1 METTTETLTAE
12 RVATRSDEI
21 KITHYTKRQK
31 TIFAGSLAGVL
42 AVFFLGKFI
51 YTTWAYEE
59 TDDARTAANTSVLS
73 SKVGGVVGDV
83 LVHENQKVKAGDVI
97 MRVDARDYQNRL
109 DQMRAELG
117 SVQATLS
124 NAAKDHSRMK
134 ALLASDS
141 VSVQQA
147 DSAQTR
153 YQELLRKE
161 ASLKAQ
167 LNQAELDLDFTAIK
181 APTDGYVGRRSVEKG
196 MVVGAGQPL
205 VAFVQSTEHW
215 VVANFKE
222 TQLQH
227 MKIGQVV
234 EVKVD
239 AIADHVFEG
248 KIESFAPGSGST
260 FAIIPPDNATG
271 NYVKVVQRVPVRIAI
286 NEENLKGFEGRFVP
300 GLSVVASVKVR

>member
-1 METTTETLTAE
+1 METTTETLTVD
-12 RVATRSDEI
+12 RVATHADEI
-21 KITHYTKRQK
+21 KIMTYTKRQK
-31 TIFAGSLAGVL
+31 AIFLGSLAGLFV
-42 AVFFLGKFI
+42 VFFLGKFI
-51 YTTWAYEE
+51 YNTWAFEE

-73 SKVGGVVGDV
+73 SKVGGVVGDI
-83 LVHENQKVKAGDVI
+83 LVHENQKVKAGDALI
-97 MRVDARDYQNRL
+97 RVDARDFQNRL
-109 DQMRAELG
+109 DQMQAELG
-117 SVQATLS
+117 SVQATLN
-124 NAAKDHSRMK
+124 NAAKDNSRMK

-147 DSAQTR
+147 DGAQTR

-167 LNQAELDLDFTAIK
+167 LKQAELDLDFTSIK

-205 VAFVQSTEHW
+205 LAFVQSTEYW

-227 MKIGQVV
+227 MKIGQTV

-260 FAIIPPDNATG
+260 FAIIPPDNSTG

-286 NEENLKGFEGRFVP
+286 SEENLKGFEGRFVP
-300 GLSVVASVKVR
+300 GLSVLASVKVR